1 MEQAILNSTCT
12 YFGVRKEDVLNKDI
26 SRQKIVYPRKIIAY
40 LLAENKM
47 KRTLIGVFLHT
58 GERTKVI
65 YYIKKIQDMVDVGDK
80 QVIQDLQ
87 TIREIVGG
95 EKERAITHINNQ
107 RVEILYQVVEKKIN
121 IKDIYCKNV
130 VSLLENLNG
139 EQVLNNL
146 SNLIQKDHV

>member
-1 MEQAILNSTCT
+1 MEQVILNSVCT
-12 YFGVRKEDVLNKDI
+12 YFGVSREDVLNKDI

-40 LLAENKM
+40 LLSEQHM

-65 YYIKKIQDMVDVGDK
+65 YYIKKIQDMIDIGDK
-80 QVIQDLQ
+80 RVIQDIQ
-87 TIREIVGG
+87 TIREMVGG
-95 EKERAITHINNQ
+95 EKERAIVHVNCQ

-130 VSLLENLNG
+130 VSLLQYLGEDNLNK
-139 EQVLNNL
+139 L
-146 SNLIQKDHV
+146 SNLIQQSHV